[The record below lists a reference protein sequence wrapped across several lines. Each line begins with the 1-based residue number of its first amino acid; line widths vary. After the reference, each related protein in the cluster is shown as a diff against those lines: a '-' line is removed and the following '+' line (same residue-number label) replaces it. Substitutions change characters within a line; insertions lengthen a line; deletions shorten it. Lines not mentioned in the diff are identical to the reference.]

1 MNEMILLGSPYSL
14 QVRGIGFVVF
24 PNKNLIKMK
33 RFYTPADRKKNLK
46 ELYRIESVGDY
57 VNLIQKLKIDFPSLK
72 NLDTVHEDYA
82 HVNNYITNL
91 ITQSKRICFLC
102 VYDLTKEAY
111 YLNKFPDKEIIVG
124 DVSTVAIKN
133 AEHFWPNVK
142 VIQTTLQDY
151 VCDQEDLIIINHA
164 EYFLNPQELSKFLLN
179 GRNIVLNNVQLYQPK
194 QFNWL
199 HSLVNSTKVSVKNFI
214 SIFGVNSQI
223 QFRGW
228 LQTIQEFIQA
238 SNETD
243 KILRTVIFRSQRSSA
258 FGKSNTDNKFYEMYS
273 ASIIYESVN

>member
-1 MNEMILLGSPYSL
+1 MILLGSPYSL

-194 QFNWL
+194 QLNWL
-199 HSLVNSTKVSVKNFI
+199 HYMVRSTKVSAKNLI
-214 SIFGVNSQI
+214 SVFGANSQM

-228 LQTIQEFIQA
+228 FYSIQDYIQA
-238 SNETD
+238 SHGTD
-243 KILRTVIFRSQRSSA
+243 KFLRTVIFRFQRSSA
-258 FGKSNTDNKFYEMYS
+258 FGKSIPNNKFYDMYS
-273 ASIIYESVN
+273 ASIIYESIN